1 MWQRAHGRLERW
13 LFNGSGGELLT
24 QRLRRLTR
32 YPYALL
38 RDLAGGQLNLHAMG
52 LVYATLLAIVPL
64 LAFSFAVLRMFG
76 AHRELEPLIFE
87 FFRPMGAAAG
97 EMTQRVMAYAESV
110 RAGLVGSLG
119 LALLIWTSIST
130 LKKVE
135 DSLNFVWHVE
145 ESRSFPRRL
154 AEYLSLLV
162 IGPLLVVTVIG
173 LSQLA
178 MRSHS
183 AQLLVRLPL
192 LGQLHTI
199 SLQLAPF
206 AVVSVL
212 FTLVYV
218 LAPNTRV
225 RWWPALVGGLA
236 AGCLWAAIGSIF
248 TTFVVFSARL
258 TIVYAGLAI
267 LVAALVWT
275 YLGWL
280 ILLLGAQLSFYV
292 QNPNYLRIGLRIP
305 RLSNNETEQ
314 LSLGVMFLI
323 GESHL
328 SGAARW
334 TINGLATRLG
344 LPGIVVAQCVRAM
357 ESAGLLVSTEKEA
370 LVPARELSMIRV
382 VDVLSVARS
391 HHTALQGQ
399 ALVIPA
405 VVAALCNELDAG
417 WRASCGERT
426 MRDLLAI
433 HPQ

>member
-1 MWQRAHGRLERW
+1 MWQRAHRKLEDW
-13 LFNGSGGELLT
+13 LFDGNHSNQLS
-24 QRLRRLTR
+24 QRLRRLAC

-38 RDLAGGQLNLHAMG
+38 RDLLGGQLNLYAMG
-52 LVYATLLAIVPL
+52 LVYASLLAVVPL

-87 FFRPMGAAAG
+87 FFRPMGAAAA
-97 EMTQRVMAYAESV
+97 ELTQRVMDYAESV

-145 ESRSFPRRL
+145 VSRSFTRRL
-154 AEYLSLLV
+154 AEYLSMLV

-178 MRSHS
+178 VHSRS
-183 AQLLVRLPL
+183 AQLLSQLPL
-192 LGQLHTI
+192 TGQLHELA
-199 SLQLAPF
+199 LQLAPF

-212 FTLVYV
+212 FTLIYA

-225 RWWPALVGGLA
+225 RWWPALAGGLA
-236 AGCLWAAIGSIF
+236 AGFLWAAVGSIF
-248 TTFVVFSARL
+248 TAFVVFSARM

-267 LVAALVWT
+267 VVAALVWT

-292 QNPNYLRIGLRIP
+292 QNPDYLRVGLKEP

-314 LSLGVMFLI
+314 VSLALMYLI
-323 GESHL
+323 AESHL
-328 SGAARW
+328 NDTVRW
-334 TINGLATRLG
+334 TVNSLAASLH
-344 LPGIVVAQCVRAM
+344 LPGIVVARCVTAL
-357 ESAGLLVSTEKEA
+357 EAAGLLVSTEQQA
-370 LVPARELSMIRV
+370 LLPGRELSTIRV

-391 HHTALQGQ
+391 RHSAALRGQ
-399 ALVIPA
+399 SPVIPIP
-405 VVAALCNELDAG
+405 VATLCEELDVG
-417 WRASCGERT
+417 WRAQCGERT
-426 MRDLLAI
+426 LRELVAA
-433 HPQ
+433 H

>member
-1 MWQRAHGRLERW
+1 MWQRAHRNLEDW
-13 LFNGSGGELLT
+13 LFDGNDSGLLSR
-24 QRLRRLTR
+24 RLRRLAC

-38 RDLAGGQLNLHAMG
+38 RDLLDGRLNLYAMG
-52 LVYATLLAIVPL
+52 LVYATLLAVVPL
-64 LAFSFAVLRMFG
+64 LAFSFAILRMFG

-97 EMTQRVMAYAESV
+97 ELTQRVMAYAESV

-145 ESRSFPRRL
+145 VSRSFTRRL

-178 MRSHS
+178 MHS
-183 AQLLVRLPL
+183 KSARLLSQLPL
-192 LGQLHTI
+192 SGQLHEVV
-199 SLQLAPF
+199 LQLAPF
-206 AVVSVL
+206 AIVSVL
-212 FTLVYV
+212 FTLIYA

-225 RWWPALVGGLA
+225 RWWPALAGGLA
-236 AGCLWAAIGSIF
+236 AGFLWAAIGTIF

-267 LVAALVWT
+267 LIAALVWT

-292 QNPNYLRIGLRIP
+292 QNPNYLRVGLKEP

-314 LSLGVMFLI
+314 VSLAVMYLVAQ
-323 GESHL
+323 GHL
-328 SGAARW
+328 NDATRWTVTSLAAR
-334 TINGLATRLG
+334 LQ
-344 LPGIVVAQCVRAM
+344 LPGIVVARCVAAL
-357 ESAGLLVSTEKEA
+357 EAAGLLISTDKEA

-382 VDVLSVARS
+382 VDILSVARS
-391 HHTALQGQ
+391 RHATALRGQ
-399 ALVIPA
+399 SPAIPNP
-405 VVAALCNELDAG
+405 VATLCEELDAG
-417 WRASCGERT
+417 WRAHCGERT
-426 MRDLLAI
+426 LRELLAAG
-433 HPQ
+433 